1 MILFGFRPPT
11 EHAGWGLECWRSVL
25 IKVGSAAR
33 KINTSRRRYL
43 YEWYFFSFSQHKAIV
58 QQRNFVLAPCAGLAE
73 ARAPKSRYKDAKR
86 EACKEHN
93 PGGGGTSQT
102 FLLLLLPFAL
112 VISTKYVLSTHLRVR
127 WVGTPLAAQQSGQRR
142 ISTNSGP
149 HRPFLLVPDAR
160 GCEGVP
166 RPAQHAARAQQACM
180 ARSPLFRQ
188 SPVFNL
194 MMHAQGGAN
203 DPQQLSNL
211 GLEFA
216 VVSSRSHQILH

>member
-1 MILFGFRPPT
+1 MLD
-11 EHAGWGLECWRSVL
+11 L
-25 IKVGSAAR
+25 
-33 KINTSRRRYL
+33 
-43 YEWYFFSFSQHKAIV
+43 Q
-58 QQRNFVLAPCAGLAE
+58 
-73 ARAPKSRYKDAKR
+73 KSRYKGATR
-86 EACKEHN
+86 EACKEHT

-160 GCEGVP
+160 GREGVP

-203 DPQQLSNL
+203 DPQQLSGL

-216 VVSSRSHQILH
+216 FVSLAPTKSCTNRFEESEMRRRHCGSLASRSKTEMISLL